1 MMEALQSELFRL
13 RLAVNEGLRDLE
25 AWEIVLLTAGV
36 TTVVSWVLGQFN
48 QKVGEIWMF
57 YRFLLVRGRKLYQL
71 CLVLVYLVKNLA
83 R

>member
-36 TTVVSWVLGQFN
+36 TTVISWVLGQFN
-48 QKVGEIWMF
+48 QKVGKN
-57 YRFLLVRGRKLYQL
+57 RFVCGKFTSTLY
-71 CLVLVYLVKNLA
+71 
-83 R
+83 